1 MARPQENQRLETR
14 HVGAK
19 TSISCETSSNFHTC
33 SFKIAV
39 CLRVFLKPEN
49 LQPQNRC
56 FVRGFCQFSS
66 HLAKCNVCPTEF
78 APCRHLTQP
87 WQCDSQKARNTLKVL
102 CLPRQNDDGHVQSAA
117 PATKTAT
124 HLLKT
129 SPKYCACHTKR
140 LSTRYE
146 TQLSRSATPATRN
159 EATRRWK
166 PANVTPVAKLA
177 IGTAIRASR
186 ERLWTAANGWEQP
199 RHVERTHPQP
209 PDP

>member
-66 HLAKCNVCPTEF
+66 HLAKCNVCHGICTLSPLDAALAMRF
-78 APCRHLTQP
+78 AKSTQH
-87 WQCDSQKARNTLKVL
+87 LKVL

-186 ERLWTAANGWEQP
+186 ERLWTAANGWEQS